1 MAAKIRRARSMR
13 SRDLNKPIGVCA
25 YQLQNALPMEIKGSL
40 PTIEELEAQLDSVSV
55 ETKDQDFQSP

>member
-1 MAAKIRRARSMR
+1 MR
-13 SRDLNKPIGVCA
+13 SRDLNKPIGVSA
-25 YQLQNALPMEIKGSL
+25 YQLQNALPMEMKGSL